1 MQQRRQD
8 RDRQAGERVYDPDRS
23 VRRGPTM
30 RRSDPRQKEAPAVA
44 RASYKHPVNRAEQ
57 DAPQGA
63 RIADQVTGFMGS
75 WRFIILQTVIVAIW
89 LTVNIYLLSKPFD
102 PFPFILLN
110 LAFST
115 QAAYAAPLILLAG
128 NRAAAH
134 DRATLEH
141 AASQSDLEEK
151 QNERLIADGKQ
162 SLQHLTAVA
171 ERTLAIEETLK
182 AQDEQLLRM
191 EKAILAFERDR
202 SVHRDT
208 ARTRTKAPGS
218 AEVAK

>member
-1 MQQRRQD
+1 
-8 RDRQAGERVYDPDRS
+8 V
-23 VRRGPTM
+23 
-30 RRSDPRQKEAPAVA
+30 PRAT
-44 RASYKHPVNRAEQ
+44 YHHPVNRALIDE
-57 DAPQGA
+57 APMGA
-63 RIADQVTGFMGS
+63 RVADAVTGFMGS
-75 WRFIILQTVIVAIW
+75 WRFIIVQTVIVAIW
-89 LTVNIYLLSKPFD
+89 LVANIYLLSKPFD

>member
-1 MQQRRQD
+1 M
-8 RDRQAGERVYDPDRS
+8 
-23 VRRGPTM
+23 
-30 RRSDPRQKEAPAVA
+30 A
-44 RASYKHPVNRAEQ
+44 RPKYRHPVNKALIE
-57 DAPQGA
+57 DAPSGA

-75 WRFIILQTVIVAIW
+75 WRFIVIQTVIVAIW
-89 LTVNIYLLSKPFD
+89 LAANIYLLAKPFD
-102 PFPFILLN
+102 PYPFILLN

-141 AASQSDLEEK
+141 AASQADLEEK

-162 SLQHLTAVA
+162 SLQHLTDVA

-202 SVHRDT
+202 SVHRNTGRIGGKGAPPADT
-208 ARTRTKAPGS
+208 AKS
-218 AEVAK
+218 